1 MSAGLVHLEGGG
13 TSLVLDT
20 RGGAVP
26 AVLHWGG
33 PLGPLDQDDL
43 AAVADAVSRQTPP
56 STLDSAWQLSLMPL
70 ESDGWSG
77 RPGLQLSRGGV
88 EVRTRWRL
96 QELASDQ
103 SACEVVMVDAEAGLQ
118 MRTRVEISE
127 GGLVWVS
134 HVLRNVGDDPVPLVV
149 DWLEAALPVPTSTTH
164 ATTLDGR
171 WSREKRPATTRIAA
185 GATTRT
191 SRRGRPGHD
200 APTFMLLS
208 EGCPRWN
215 SGRSWGAHAAWSAD
229 ATYRVDRVTDA
240 VTLVGAG
247 ELLRPG
253 EVALKPGDEY
263 AAPSVAFAYS
273 ASGLD
278 GIAARFHTWLRA
290 RPQHPV
296 TPRPFTLNTWEAV
309 YFDHEPAKIERLA
322 ERAAELGVERF
333 VLDDGWFP
341 GRRDDTTSLGDW
353 EVDRTVWTDGL
364 GPLAARVRSLGMQ
377 FGLWVEPE
385 MISLESDLARSHP
398 DWLLHDPRHLDHDPA
413 LSWRTQFVLD
423 LAEPAAYAHILQRL
437 DALIREIGIEY
448 LKWDHNRDLTE
459 AVHAG
464 RPGTH
469 AHTKAVLRLIAE
481 LKSRHPGLE
490 IESCSSG
497 GARTDLGILDVT
509 DRVWASDSNDPV
521 ERIDIQRWTGLL
533 LPPELVGAHVGPTT
547 SHSSG
552 RTTDLSFRM
561 AVSLM
566 GSAGIEWDVLSCT
579 AEETAALARFAA
591 LYRELRPLM
600 HDAVVSHRDLRD
612 PAWRV
617 TSYTASDA
625 SGAVVIIATIAG
637 LEDARPERLR
647 LSGLDSQR
655 RYRVAV
661 RDEIGS
667 PKAGWVIPP
676 WLSSGEI
683 VLSGAALAEVGLQ
696 LPTLWPMQGLVLH
709 LTVLP

>member
-1 MSAGLVHLEGGG
+1 MNAGLVHLEAGG
-13 TSLVLDT
+13 TSLVLDA
-20 RGGAVP
+20 RGDGLP

-33 PLGPLDQDDL
+33 ALGDQDQADL
-43 AAVADAVSRQTPP
+43 SALADAVSRQTPP
-56 STLDSAWQLSLMPL
+56 ATLDSAWQLSLIPL
-70 ESDGWSG
+70 EADGWSG
-77 RPGLQLSRGGV
+77 RPGLQVSRGGV
-88 EVRTRWRL
+88 EVRTRWQL
-96 QELASDQ
+96 LELTSDDA
-103 SACEVVMVDAEAGLQ
+103 ACVVVAMDADAGLRL
-118 MRTRVEISE
+118 RTRVEVAES
-127 GGLVWVS
+127 GLVWVS
-134 HVLRNVGDDPVPLVV
+134 HTLHNVSDDPAPLAV
-149 DWLEAALPVPTSTTH
+149 DWLEATLPVPTSTTH
-164 ATTLDGR
+164 ATTLGGR
-171 WSREKRPATTRIAA
+171 WSREKRPATSRIAA

-200 APTFMLLS
+200 APTIVLLS
-208 EGCPRWN
+208 EGLPQWN
-215 SGRSWGAHAAWSAD
+215 TGRSWGTHAAWPAD
-229 ATYRVDRVTDA
+229 VTYRVDRVTDA
-240 VTLVGAG
+240 VTLIGAG

-253 EVALKPGDEY
+253 EVALAPGDEY

-290 RPQHPV
+290 RPHHPS
-296 TPRPFTLNTWEAV
+296 TSRPFTLNTWEAV
-309 YFDHEPAKIERLA
+309 YFDHDPQIIEQLVA
-322 ERAAELGVERF
+322 RASELGVERF
-333 VLDDGWFP
+333 VLDDGWFR

-353 EVDRTVWTDGL
+353 EVDEDVWPNGL
-364 GPLAARVRSLGMQ
+364 RPLADRVRSFGMH

-385 MISLESDLARSHP
+385 MISLDSELARSHP
-398 DWLLHDPRHLDHDPA
+398 YWLLHDPRHLDHDPA

-437 DALIREIGIEY
+437 DALIDEIGIDY

-469 AHTKAVLRLIAE
+469 AHTSAVLRLIAE

-521 ERIDIQRWTGLL
+521 ERLDIQRWTGLL
-533 LPPELVGAHVGPTT
+533 LPPELIGAHVGPTT

-566 GSAGIEWDVLSCT
+566 GSAGIEWDILSCT
-579 AEETAALARFAA
+579 AEETATLARFAA

-600 HDAVVSHRDLRD
+600 HNAVVSHRDLRD

-617 TSYTASDA
+617 TSFTAPDGSA
-625 SGAVVIIATIAG
+625 AAVVIATLAG

-647 LSGLDSQR
+647 LSGLDPRR

-661 RDEIGS
+661 RDELGT

-676 WLSSGEI
+676 WLSSGGI
-683 VLSGAALAEVGLQ
+683 VLSGAALTEVGLQ
-696 LPTLWPMQGLVLH
+696 LPALWPMQGIVLH
-709 LTVLP
+709 LTALR